1 MLAISKLG
9 KIFHKGRRPD
19 ELRGRLFRSA
29 RFSLCGLIGSL
40 TSDSNSL
47 AALRNKRLGVLRRTT
62 TGSLWRWFAL
72 LVSFRLLND
81 ISRGSEREQG

>member
-9 KIFHKGRRPD
+9 KIFDRGRRPD

-29 RFSLCGLIGSL
+29 RFSLCGLINSL
-40 TSDSNSL
+40 TSGSSSL
-47 AALRNKRLGVLRRTT
+47 AALRSRGLGILRRTT

-72 LVSFRLLND
+72 LVSFRLLNEM
-81 ISRGSEREQG
+81 GH